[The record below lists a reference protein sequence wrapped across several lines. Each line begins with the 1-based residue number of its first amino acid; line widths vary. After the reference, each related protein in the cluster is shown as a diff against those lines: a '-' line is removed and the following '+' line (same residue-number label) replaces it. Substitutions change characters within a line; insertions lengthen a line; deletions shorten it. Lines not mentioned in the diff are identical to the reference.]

1 MQKLQ
6 KIQRVHTLRW
16 DDLTDK
22 IINIAIIYKFIGSFI
37 KDLPEILTDAFYEY
51 DTCLKQRNQR
61 TQICVC
67 VCVCIYICMYV
78 CMYVCI
84 YVYIY
89 VYVCMY
95 VCVYIYKS
103 W

>member
-1 MQKLQ
+1 MQKLE
-6 KIQRVHTLRW
+6 KIQRIHTLRW

-22 IINIAIIYKFIGSFI
+22 IINITIIYKFIGGFI

-67 VCVCIYICMYV
+67 VCVCVYIYIYIYV
-78 CMYVCI
+78 CMYV
-84 YVYIY
+84 YI
-89 VYVCMY
+89 
-95 VCVYIYKS
+95 
-103 W
+103 